1 MCVFGGNLNALTASL
16 CMFKQNAILELKAFC
31 SSPYDVYK
39 ELSELSTIDVKGKV
53 TDEEFKVSREGLLLL
68 RRRQSLIGEN
78 VPLFFYVEVVCNRDV
93 ADEARRGGGSE
104 DGEGNGL
111 GVEAGLEMEKGRDL
125 GLKVERARD
134 EAEASHGGGRQEIGL
149 TALREDCVESYW
161 AGRLVFLSTHKG
173 LKHIDKPASI
183 HCQGKETVCFNLWD
197 MCSLLLALFDEVAR
211 GEES

>member
-1 MCVFGGNLNALTASL
+1 MILSYLNHLNVSG
-16 CMFKQNAILELKAFC
+16 AFE
-31 SSPYDVYK
+31 

-111 GVEAGLEMEKGRDL
+111 GVEFEGEGRGRREVDAGLEMEKGRDL
-125 GLKVERARD
+125 GLKLKQPWRRKRRD
-134 EAEASHGGGRQEIGL
+134 RVDGVKRGLRRILLGWSASL
-149 TALREDCVESYW
+149 
-161 AGRLVFLSTHKG
+161 F
-173 LKHIDKPASI
+173 I
-183 HCQGKETVCFNLWD
+183 HT
-197 MCSLLLALFDEVAR
+197 
-211 GEES
+211 